1 MEISKS
7 FCNAHTR
14 KESKMKLQLTLTRRY
29 RCSDYTI
36 GRMQVGSVVTSD
48 TLEDKDR
55 GLTSDMSLAAIKLR
69 KIFGKT
75 AIPTGTYRVKLTYSA
90 KFANKP
96 WAKKYGGLVPEILN
110 VKGFSG
116 VRIHPG
122 NDQYDTDGCPLVGEN
137 KVKGKVINSVE
148 KYCALMDGYLMP
160 AHRKGNEMWITVQ

>member
-1 MEISKS
+1 MLVE
-7 FCNAHTR
+7 
-14 KESKMKLQLTLTRRY
+14 
-29 RCSDYTI
+29 
-36 GRMQVGSVVTSD
+36 SVVASD

-96 WAKKYGGLVPEILN
+96 WAKKYGGLVPEILD

-122 NDQYDTDGCPLVGEN
+122 NDQYDTEGCPLVGEN
-137 KVKGKVINSVE
+137 KEKGRVINSVA
-148 KYCALMDGYLMP
+148 KYCELMDNYLMP
-160 AHRKGNEMWITVQ
+160 AHKRNDEIWITIK

>member
-1 MEISKS
+1 M
-7 FCNAHTR
+7 NVT
-14 KESKMKLQLTLTRRY
+14 LTLERKY
-29 RCSDYTI
+29 RCSEYTI
-36 GRMQVGSVVTSD
+36 GRMMVGSIVTSD

-75 AIPTGTYRVKLTYSA
+75 AIPTGTYRVKLTYST
-90 KFANKP
+90 KFTSRP
-96 WAKKYGGLVPEILN
+96 WAKKYGGLVPEILD

-137 KVKGKVINSVE
+137 KVKGKVINSVA
-148 KYCALMDGYLMP
+148 KYCELMDNYIMP
-160 AHRKGNEMWITVQ
+160 AHRRNDEIWITVK

>member
-1 MEISKS
+1 MT
-7 FCNAHTR
+7 NLNL
-14 KESKMKLQLTLTRRY
+14 KLDRRY
-29 RCSDYTI
+29 KCNGYTI
-36 GRMQVGSVVTSD
+36 GHLYVDGRYFCD
-48 TLEDKDR
+48 TLEDADR
-55 GLTSDMSLAAIKLR
+55 GLTDTMSLAAIKLR

-116 VRIHPG
+116 ARIHPG

-148 KYCALMDGYLMP
+148 KYCELMNEYLIP
-160 AHRKGNEMWITVQ
+160 AHRRNDEIWITIR

>member
-1 MEISKS
+1 M
-7 FCNAHTR
+7 A
-14 KESKMKLQLTLTRRY
+14 KLQLTLTRKY
-29 RCSDYTI
+29 RLSDYTI

-55 GLTSDMSLAAIKLR
+55 GLTDTMSLAAIKLR

-96 WAKKYGGLVPEILN
+96 WAKKYGGLVPEILD

-122 NDQYDTDGCPLVGEN
+122 TDQYDTDGCPLVGEN
-137 KVKGKVINSVE
+137 KVKGNVINSVK
-148 KYCALMDGYLMP
+148 KYCELMDSCLMP
-160 AHRKGNEMWITVQ
+160 AHKHNDEIWITVK

>member
-1 MEISKS
+1 MS
-7 FCNAHTR
+7 R
-14 KESKMKLQLTLTRRY
+14 LQLTLTRKY
-29 RCSDYTI
+29 RLSEYTI

-48 TLEDKDR
+48 TLEDRDR
-55 GLTSDMSLAAIKLR
+55 GLTDTMSLTAIKLR

-75 AIPTGTYRVKLTYSA
+75 AIPTGTYRVKLTYSP
-90 KFANKP
+90 KFASRP

-137 KVKGKVINSVE
+137 KVKGKVINSVAT
-148 KYCALMDGYLMP
+148 YCALMNEYLIP
-160 AHRKGNEMWITVQ
+160 AHRRNDEIWITVK

>member
-1 MEISKS
+1 
-7 FCNAHTR
+7 
-14 KESKMKLQLTLTRRY
+14 MK
-29 RCSDYTI
+29 
-36 GRMQVGSVVTSD
+36 VGSVVTSD

-69 KIFGKT
+69 KIFCKT

-90 KFANKP
+90 KFANKS
-96 WAKKYGGLVPEILN
+96 WAKKYGGLVPEILD

-148 KYCALMDGYLMP
+148 KYCSLMNEYLIP
-160 AHRKGNEMWITVQ
+160 AHRRNDVIWITVK

>member
-1 MEISKS
+1 MS
-7 FCNAHTR
+7 R
-14 KESKMKLQLTLTRRY
+14 LQLTLTRRY
-29 RCSDYTI
+29 KCSDYTI

-48 TLEDKDR
+48 TLEDRDR
-55 GLTSDMSLAAIKLR
+55 GLTDTMSVAAIKLR

-96 WAKKYGGLVPEILN
+96 WAKKYGGLVPEILD

-137 KVKGKVINSVE
+137 KVKGNVINSVK
-148 KYCALMDGYLMP
+148 KYCELMNEYLIP
-160 AHRKGNEMWITVQ
+160 AHRRNDEIWITIQ

>member
-1 MEISKS
+1 
-7 FCNAHTR
+7 
-14 KESKMKLQLTLTRRY
+14 MK
-29 RCSDYTI
+29 
-36 GRMQVGSVVTSD
+36 VGSVVTSD

-75 AIPTGTYRVKLTYSA
+75 AIPTGTYRVKLTYSP

-110 VKGFSG
+110 VKGFGG

-148 KYCALMDGYLMP
+148 KYYALMNEYLIP
-160 AHRKGNEMWITVQ
+160 AHKRNDVIWITVK

>member
-1 MEISKS
+1 MS
-7 FCNAHTR
+7 
-14 KESKMKLQLTLTRRY
+14 KLQLTLKRRY
-29 RCSDYTI
+29 KCSDYTI
-36 GRMQVGSVVTSD
+36 GRMLVESVVASD

-90 KFANKP
+90 KFASRP
-96 WAKKYGGLVPEILN
+96 WAKKYGGLVPEILD

-137 KVKGKVINSVE
+137 KEKGRVINSVA
-148 KYCALMDGYLMP
+148 KYCELMDNYLMP
-160 AHRKGNEMWITVQ
+160 AHKRNDEIWITIK